1 MIIRTQPSCQCHKL
15 KHNYSIGYSVYMD
28 VLCKSTHTE
37 QETVKMVADYDA
49 KKADML
55 ERTRLVYLIC
65 LCIEQFLYLII
76 IAS

>member
-1 MIIRTQPSCQCHKL
+1 
-15 KHNYSIGYSVYMD
+15 MD